1 MAGATTDCV
10 LAVLG
15 MTGKTTPLR
24 GCPPP
29 AKFVYDTIKK
39 PPEYLP
45 KLFTMS
51 VGVCI
56 IELSAINH

>member
-1 MAGATTDCV
+1 MNV
-10 LAVLG
+10 LS
-15 MTGKTTPLR
+15 MTKKAPLW

-29 AKFVYDTIKK
+29 ARLVYDTIKK
-39 PPEYLP
+39 PPEFLP